1 MKKKEAAIIISSKR
15 AARLAF
21 KIKQE
26 LPGMELYTLGTH
38 PQTQSAHP
46 IHSFTAKE
54 FDNYKYLIF
63 IGALG
68 ICVRTIA
75 PLLHSK
81 TTDPAVINIDSTGR
95 FAISVLSGHIGGA
108 NEYTRMIADIIG
120 AENIITTQSD
130 NTDTWPLD
138 ILGRELD
145 WIKDNEKGTLNRM
158 IADFIEGKPT
168 ALLLDIR
175 DRGTRYLEHTKPS
188 NVDIYYHHAD
198 IDQSR
203 YKLLILVTP
212 YIYDTS
218 IPTLYYRPAVLHLG
232 VGCRKDCDPADV
244 IRNIKNDLQQA
255 RLSWLS
261 IKNVST
267 IDLKKDEPLVR
278 ELAE

>member
-81 TTDPAVINIDSTGR
+81 TTDPAVINID
-95 FAISVLSGHIGGA
+95 
-108 NEYTRMIADIIG
+108 ADR
-120 AENIITTQSD
+120 A
-130 NTDTWPLD
+130 
-138 ILGRELD
+138 RE
-145 WIKDNEKGTLNRM
+145 WIKTG
-158 IADFIEGKPT
+158 AQPT
-168 ALLLDIR
+168 ETVR
-175 DRGTRYLEHTKPS
+175 DL
-188 NVDIYYHHAD
+188 
-198 IDQSR
+198 
-203 YKLLILVTP
+203 
-212 YIYDTS
+212 
-218 IPTLYYRPAVLHLG
+218 
-232 VGCRKDCDPADV
+232 
-244 IRNIKNDLQQA
+244 
-255 RLSWLS
+255 
-261 IKNVST
+261 
-267 IDLKKDEPLVR
+267 LKKAGAL
-278 ELAE
+278 